1 MLKRTIKY
9 VDLNGERRADDCY
22 FDLNEAELVE
32 MEFSKSGGLSSFLRE
47 VVNAQDLTT
56 LSTLLKDLI
65 IRSYGEKSP
74 DGKYFIKGDNFEKGK
89 LFVQSRAYPVFY
101 MQLITTDGALAQ
113 FCNELVPET
122 LSKRAADMK
131 QVLDAEEKTRMENAI
146 SFSGI
151 PSAEEI
157 SSN

>member
-65 IRSYGEKSP
+65 IRSY
-74 DGKYFIKGDNFEKGK
+74 
-89 LFVQSRAYPVFY
+89 
-101 MQLITTDGALAQ
+101 
-113 FCNELVPET
+113 
-122 LSKRAADMK
+122 
-131 QVLDAEEKTRMENAI
+131 
-146 SFSGI
+146 
-151 PSAEEI
+151 
-157 SSN
+157 